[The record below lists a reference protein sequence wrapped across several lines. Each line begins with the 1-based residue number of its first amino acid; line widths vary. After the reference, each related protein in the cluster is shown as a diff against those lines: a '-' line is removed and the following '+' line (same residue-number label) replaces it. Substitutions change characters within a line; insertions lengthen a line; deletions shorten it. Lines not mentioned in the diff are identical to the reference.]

1 MADDS
6 DDDKT
11 EAPSG
16 KRISEAR
23 EEGQIPLGKE
33 INAVASFAV
42 GTAAL
47 MTVGVPLRDSLIRLI
62 AASAGGLSSPDLT
75 RLLPYIARPLVLMMT
90 ACAAAGA
97 AGAVALLIQTRAQIW
112 PHLVLPDLTKVFS
125 GGKLGQLFS
134 KQVWVDLGIA
144 LVKLVTVGMT
154 VWSCMRAEFMTLPA
168 LLFARTDVQFSM
180 LFGPLA
186 KSSVKVLTVMAL
198 WAGVDIAI
206 ARYRFNQKMKMT
218 KADARREAKED
229 EGNPQIKA
237 KRRRRH
243 RELSRGR
250 ARIEVPR
257 ADALIVNPTH
267 IAIAIRYRSDEDAA
281 PRVTAKG
288 KGVLAE
294 MMRELARD
302 NGIPI
307 VENIALA
314 RLLYKRVKVG
324 KSVPNDTFKAVAAVL
339 AYVYRLT
346 GARSSA
352 AGGGR

>member
-1 MADDS
+1 MADDA
-6 DDDKT
+6 DDKT

-16 KRISEAR
+16 KRISEAM

-33 INAVASFAV
+33 INAVAAFAV

-47 MTVGVPLRDSLIRLI
+47 VTVGAPLRDSLIRLV
-62 AASAGGLSSPDLT
+62 AASAGGLSSPDLA
-75 RLLPYIARPLVLMMT
+75 RLLPMVGRPLALIMT
-90 ACAAAGA
+90 VCAAAGA
-97 AGAVALLIQTRAQIW
+97 GGTAALLVQTRGQIW
-112 PHLVLPDLTKVFS
+112 PHLVLPDLSKVFS

-144 LVKLVTVGMT
+144 LVKLVTVGWT

-168 LLFARTDVQFSM
+168 LLFARTDVQFGM

-206 ARYRFNQKMKMT
+206 TRYRFNQKMKMT
-218 KADARREAKED
+218 KADARKEAKED
-229 EGNPQIKA
+229 EGNPMIKA

-267 IAIAIRYRSDEDAA
+267 IAIAIRYRADEDGA

-288 KGVLAE
+288 KGILAE
-294 MMRELARD
+294 MMRDLARE
-302 NGIPI
+302 NGVPI
-307 VENIALA
+307 VENIPLA
-314 RLLYKRVKVG
+314 RLLFKRVKVG
-324 KSVPNDTFKAVAAVL
+324 KAVPNDTFKAVAAVL